1 MTKTT
6 YKVHKRFTAVTIACL
21 ALLPGLE
28 KYAQDPITKL
38 FRSQQWL
45 KFSIATLMFAVA
57 SFAQKEHVPTRL
69 GLRVAADQRRQA
81 MSLSVSTLLTRNL
94 HDVFGENDPCVGAR
108 PLTRSSPKIACSTS
122 PAGAFTAAAT
132 RSIASRPRSGPC
144 TLTFDISQSPSPRSW
159 AMPGGSNG

>member
-94 HDVFGENDPCVGAR
+94 HDVFGENDP
-108 PLTRSSPKIACSTS
+108 ACRR
-122 PAGAFTAAAT
+122 AGRRAQ
-132 RSIASRPRSGPC
+132 R
-144 TLTFDISQSPSPRSW
+144 
-159 AMPGGSNG
+159 